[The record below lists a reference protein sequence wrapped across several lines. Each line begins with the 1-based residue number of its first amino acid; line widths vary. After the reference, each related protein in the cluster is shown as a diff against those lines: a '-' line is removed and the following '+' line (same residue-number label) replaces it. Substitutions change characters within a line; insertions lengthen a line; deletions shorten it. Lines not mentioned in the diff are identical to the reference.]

1 VSAPTAQGLV
11 YAVTELLAGSELREK
26 LNRGPLPRDAAL
38 QYAFQILSAL
48 GEAHARGIVHRDLK
62 PENLF
67 LTIRGDLKVLDFG
80 LAVVLPLTTDKGI
93 SSVETRLTAPGTM
106 LGTCGYMSPEQIRGD
121 DVDQRTD
128 LFSFGIVLYEMLVGR
143 HPFLRDNAADT
154 ISAILRDPAPP
165 APWLPSGLER
175 ALTRCLAK
183 DRDER
188 WASAGELEARLEQE
202 ANQKGILRTLKR
214 WLRRT

>member
-1 VSAPTAQGLV
+1 MVFDDDVA
-11 YAVTELLAGSELREK
+11 RK
-26 LNRGPLPRDAAL
+26 C
-38 QYAFQILSAL
+38 
-48 GEAHARGIVHRDLK
+48 RGIGHDDVAAQR
-62 PENLF
+62 
-67 LTIRGDLKVLDFG
+67 T
-80 LAVVLPLTTDKGI
+80 VVGHMHVDQEQVPGA
-93 SSVETRLTAPGTM
+93 ETRLTAPGTM

-128 LFSFGIVLYEMLVGR
+128 LFSFGIVLYEMFVGK

-175 ALTRCLAK
+175 VLTRCLAK

-188 WASAGELEARLEQE
+188 WASAGELETGREE
-202 ANQKGILRTLKR
+202 AAGRKGPCGALKR
-214 WLRRT
+214 WLQRA